1 MIVVVDDYTGKPTYL
16 YGTGALISM
25 IVVVDDYTGK
35 TYLPVWYRCVRWLI
49 SMIVVVD
56 DYTGKPTYLYGTG
69 ALGG

>member
-1 MIVVVDDYTGKPTYL
+1 MIVIVDDYTGKPTYL
-16 YGTGALISM
+16 YGTG
-25 IVVVDDYTGK
+25 V
-35 TYLPVWYRCVRWLI
+35 LI

>member
-35 TYLPVWYRCVRWLI
+35 
-49 SMIVVVD
+49 
-56 DYTGKPTYLYGTG
+56 PTYLYGTG
-69 ALGG
+69 GKDVALVLLLLLMITRENLLTCMVQVR